1 MNDEEEEIKEE
12 DQLNSLA
19 SDDDREEE
27 EFIENFDQDEI
38 PLVRIFFNRLAKK

>member
-27 EFIENFDQDEI
+27 EFIEIFDQDKI